1 VSIYILG
8 SWEETGKREGYQQ
21 GLSKKREL
29 IMKDGA
35 SNLVSL
41 MI

>member
-29 IMKDGA
+29 MKDGA